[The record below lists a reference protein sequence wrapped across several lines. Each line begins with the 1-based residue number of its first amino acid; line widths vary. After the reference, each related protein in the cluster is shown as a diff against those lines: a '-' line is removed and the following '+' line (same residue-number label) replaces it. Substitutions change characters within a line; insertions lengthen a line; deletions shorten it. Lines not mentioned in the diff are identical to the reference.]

1 MTIASAPAS
10 GVALKRRRRPRRGRS
25 QVHAFVEDDVYQR
38 LKALTA
44 RRGLSDCSV
53 IETALRQY
61 LDQSSDAA
69 LIMRRLDRA
78 GRRIEKVRSDVEVL
92 TEFVSLWVRLWFAHA
107 PQIADSQKSS
117 AKLQA
122 TKRYAEF
129 LAYVEKRLAGTHR
142 LATDLVGED
151 PLPDPP
157 EPSDQTAG
165 DR

>member
-1 MTIASAPAS
+1 VTIASPSAAA
-10 GVALKRRRRPRRGRS
+10 VALKRRRRPRRGRS
-25 QVHAFVEDDVYQR
+25 QVHAFVGDDVYQR

-53 IETALRQY
+53 IETALKQY

-78 GRRIEKVRSDVEVL
+78 GRRIEKIGSDVEIL
-92 TEFVSLWVRLWFAHA
+92 TEFVSLWVRLWFAHT
-107 PQIADSQKSS
+107 PQIADSQKTSVR
-117 AKLQA
+117 LQA

-129 LAYVEKRLAGTHR
+129 LTYVEKRLAGTHR

-151 PLPDPP
+151 PLPGPP
-157 EPSDQTAG
+157 GPPDQTAG
-165 DR
+165 DP